1 MITNADITLFN
12 RFYDRDNRQDIF
24 LPTVIKGVSLYM
36 KSGSS
41 GDNKFRESTSTYKIR
56 IPIDADMRDSTYVD
70 LVRYLKMDLKDA
82 EKHWTL
88 QADSIV
94 IPAVVE
100 ELDAQGKSKLTELA
114 KRYGSFITV
123 TDFSDNTTRG
133 VQRMKH
139 WRIGGI

>member
-12 RFYDRDNRQDIF
+12 RFYDRENRQDIF

-41 GDNKFRESTSTYKIR
+41 GDNKFRESTATYKIR
-56 IPIDADMRDSTYVD
+56 IPIDADMGESTYAD
-70 LVRYLKMDLKDA
+70 LVSYLEMDLENAK
-82 EKHWTL
+82 KHWTL

-94 IPAVVE
+94 VPAVVE
-100 ELDAQGKSKLTELA
+100 ELDVQGKSKLTELA
-114 KRYGSFITV
+114 KRYGGFITV

-133 VQRMKH
+133 VHRMNH